1 MQEKIKNW
9 IKETLG
15 IKTDFALAHPK
26 DIKNGETV
34 SVDTIKG
41 VIRNITRKKIYK
53 FEKYPPFMQKI
64 IKAGGLMQQI
74 KKK

>member
-1 MQEKIKNW
+1 
-9 IKETLG
+9 L
-15 IKTDFALAHPK
+15 
-26 DIKNGETV
+26 
-34 SVDTIKG
+34 VDTIKG
-41 VIRNITRKKIYK
+41 VIRNITRKKSYK